1 MFDNLRRRLAWR
13 AELRE
18 LDQKQ
23 APATLAKPDDSNPGR
38 LLWCLPVPGKT
49 DVFMALEKGEHADHD
64 RFVVPVNA
72 VAFNRLW
79 LAGGLNSRER
89 PDGCLLRRDMPAD
102 SKYRHAA
109 ACFAEGPQSPV
120 PLASVSLERDR
131 NGTQSVRFNDGMTR
145 SIWLLANNVA
155 AFPVLIAGEAAA
167 KQLAQ
172 LAGTDGS
179 ILRVSEAFRQ
189 VEKAP
194 ESPQKPVSTKN
205 EGVGQVQANNAPQ
218 RAAQGHRRPFRG
230 GGIGID

>member
-38 LLWCLPVPGKT
+38 LLWCLPVPGKP

-120 PLASVSLERDR
+120 PLASVSLERGRD
-131 NGTQSVRFNDGMTR
+131 GTQSVSFGDGVTR
-145 SIWLLANNVA
+145 TFWLLANNVA

-179 ILRVSEAFRQ
+179 
-189 VEKAP
+189 
-194 ESPQKPVSTKN
+194 TKK
-205 EGVGQVQANNAPQ
+205 EGVGQGQANNAPQ
-218 RAAQGHRRPFRG
+218 RAAQGHRRPSRG
-230 GGIGID
+230 GGMGID

>member
-1 MFDNLRRRLAWR
+1 
-13 AELRE
+13 
-18 LDQKQ
+18 
-23 APATLAKPDDSNPGR
+23 
-38 LLWCLPVPGKT
+38 
-49 DVFMALEKGEHADHD
+49 
-64 RFVVPVNA
+64 
-72 VAFNRLW
+72 
-79 LAGGLNSRER
+79 
-89 PDGCLLRRDMPAD
+89 MPAD

-189 VEKAP
+189 LEKAP
-194 ESPQKPVSTKN
+194 ASPQKPVSTKK
-205 EGVGQVQANNAPQ
+205 EGVGQGQANNAPQ
-218 RAAQGHRRPFRG
+218 RAAQGHRRPSQG

>member
-1 MFDNLRRRLAWR
+1 MFEKLRLNRAWR

-18 LDQKQ
+18 LDQKK
-23 APATLAKPDDSNPGR
+23 APAHLAKPDESSPGR
-38 LLWCLPVPGKT
+38 LLWCLPVPGKP

-79 LAGGLNSRER
+79 LAGGLNSRGR

-109 ACFAEGPQSPV
+109 ACFAEGPRSPV
-120 PLASVSLERDR
+120 PLASVSMERTRD
-131 NGTQSVRFNDGMTR
+131 GTQSVSFGDGVTR
-145 SIWLLANNVA
+145 TFWLLANNVA

-189 VEKAP
+189 AEQAP
-194 ESPQKPVSTKN
+194 ATAQKTTGTKR
-205 EGVGQVQANNAPQ
+205 EGQGEAGKVPQ
-218 RAAQGHRRPFRG
+218 RPAQGHRRPSRG
-230 GGIGID
+230 GGIAID